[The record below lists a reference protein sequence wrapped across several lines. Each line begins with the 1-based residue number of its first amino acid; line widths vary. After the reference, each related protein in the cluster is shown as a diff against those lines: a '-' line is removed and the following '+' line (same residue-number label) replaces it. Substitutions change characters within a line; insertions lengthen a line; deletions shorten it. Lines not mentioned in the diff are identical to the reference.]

1 MTKTEELKE
10 TLDKVFQLIS
20 AVKVS
25 GDAVDAVFSA
35 RQELRKAYQ
44 LVDNLD
50 SATDESEA
58 SADGG
63 QRNR

>member
-1 MTKTEELKE
+1 MTKTEELKQS
-10 TLDKVFQLIS
+10 LDKIFQLIS

-44 LVDNLD
+44 LVGNLD
-50 SATDESEA
+50 TATGESEA
-58 SADGG
+58 SKDG
-63 QRNR
+63 